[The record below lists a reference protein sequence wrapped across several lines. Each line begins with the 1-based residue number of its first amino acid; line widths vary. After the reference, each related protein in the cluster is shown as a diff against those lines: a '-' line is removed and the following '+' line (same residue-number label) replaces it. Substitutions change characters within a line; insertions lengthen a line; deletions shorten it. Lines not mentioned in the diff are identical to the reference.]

1 MKDMRQ
7 IKAREQKD
15 KKRILAVCP
24 TATENTGIY
33 IMKREEDGFKYA
45 YVGQAKHLLT
55 RLAKHL
61 QGYSQRIDKSIKKH
75 GLWSE
80 KNPTG
85 WKIGVIECEEA
96 QLDELEKKYIL
107 AYSSKGYQMRNVTG
121 GGQGEG
127 KTYINEIKPARGYHD
142 GLQQGYKNAQKY
154 VAHLFDKHLTYD
166 KKSPKP
172 HKVQEKALKKFEEF
186 LAVNESE

>member
-1 MKDMRQ
+1 MANMRQ
-7 IKAREQKD
+7 IKAIEQAN

-24 TATENTGIY
+24 TATEHSGIY

-45 YVGQAKHLLT
+45 YIGQAKHLLT
-55 RLAKHL
+55 RLAQHL
-61 QGYSQRIDKSIKKH
+61 TDYQKIDNSIRKH

-85 WKIGVIECEEA
+85 YKIGVLECDET
-96 QLDELEKKYIL
+96 QLDELERKYIR
-107 AYSSKGYQMRNVTG
+107 AYANKGYQMKNVTS

-127 KTYINEIKPARGYHD
+127 KTNINDSRPARGYHD
-142 GLQQGYKNAQKY
+142 GLKQGYKNAQKY
-154 VAHLFDKHLTYD
+154 VANLFDKHLTYD

-172 HKVQEKALKKFEEF
+172 HKIQEKAMQKFEEF
-186 LAVNESE
+186 LTDIE

>member
-1 MKDMRQ
+1 MDIKQ
-7 IKAREQKD
+7 IKAIEWKNKQ
-15 KKRILAVCP
+15 RILAVCP

-55 RLAKHL
+55 RLAQHL
-61 QGYSQRIDKSIKKH
+61 TGYQHIDLSIKKH
-75 GLWSE
+75 GLWSV

-85 WKIGVIECEEA
+85 WKIGVIECSQT
-96 QLDELEKKYIL
+96 QLDELEQKYIL
-107 AYSSKGYQMRNVTG
+107 AYANQGYQMRNVTK

-127 KTYINEIKPARGYHD
+127 KTNINQSRPARGYHD
-142 GLQQGYKNAQKY
+142 GLHQGYKNAQKY
-154 VAHLFDKHLTYD
+154 VANLFEKHLTYD

-172 HKVQEKALKKFEEF
+172 HKIQENAMRKFEEF
-186 LAVNESE
+186 LTVIDES